1 MGNGYVPG
9 MQGLSF
15 GLNLNKDIKKEQEAQ
30 RKSAKGIGK
39 WGSKKGILAMVGSQI
54 FDKFGS
60 KALTTMLAPTLGPLA
75 PFVAKAI
82 TKGGGHLL
90 GQTLAGKGPEVKG
103 GGTGLLGSGLSKLD
117 ELKGGINKSLQ
128 GDALGMASSAFSGE
142 AWKDYT
148 GGLLAKGPLNIMKGL
163 GFGAD
168 VPKGLEGMGD
178 IVSQARE
185 SSEILGNPYSFNEG
199 GYTGPSLESGQYLS
213 EEGILS
219 QSMGIPEGLLE
230 GLRGRDK
237 KPKYGR
243 SNPSSYIDDFL
254 TARDSKEK
262 ALAELGGMK
271 HADSAREF
279 EDIYQKSL
287 QGFNRMGDLA
297 NLEQMKQAIGQS
309 ISASPIEYM
318 SKEFDG
324 SNQPE
329 SLPPMM
335 NPFTGGELSGLRATD
350 LPQGLQKLIPEGEY
364 KGDEWLSS
372 IPEEGMQQ
380 YLQGQVGNPYQN
392 ILEMLGEKMP
402 KEQWAIGG
410 EGGVNPER
418 VQSKNK
424 DNNRKF
430 AFTHK
435 GEPVD
440 SHFTWK
446 GEKVDLSELIGNL
459 FKKYPK
465 EQNEGGVNPEY
476 VQEQRAKLGLQMG
489 GMPGVSSPIPYQEGG
504 SSSKKDDRLSN
515 LLSMIL
521 GKNKRQKAYD
531 DMVPQDMIE
540 DAHTADVKYF
550 KIPKQFLS
558 TGIDPS
564 YPEGVTEIVS
574 PYRNTHIPSFP
585 QDFIDVGLP
594 DMRGGTM
601 SWKEMFE
608 DPENLPLYM
617 QGYQGGGGVEKEG
630 LLAGLLSMLSG
641 ANKKQKAYKEL
652 APKDM
657 IESALTADAIVKK
670 LNPAFA
676 SYFPEGTTEFV
687 SSERDMPMP
696 AQVQDFIDV
705 GLPDR
710 FGGKMSWK
718 EMLAEPETLPRYMQ
732 GYQDGGYLRQ
742 YNLGGSVAQ
751 QPMSY
756 QLGGLLKYK
765 RNPMVG

>member
-199 GYTGPSLESGQYLS
+199 GYAGPSLESGQYLS

-271 HADSAREF
+271 HADSASQS
-279 EDIYQKSL
+279 EDIYQESL
-287 QGFNRMGDLA
+287 GNMDRG
-297 NLEQMKQAIGQS
+297 NLESLLGLVGDTKNKALGRRFSQEKSGTLIPRGEAITDEGQGKLYES
-309 ISASPIEYM
+309 STGSGNVLMPI
-318 SKEFDG
+318 
-324 SNQPE
+324 NQPE

-335 NPFTGGELSGLRATD
+335 NPFTGGELSELRATE

-489 GMPGVSSPIPYQEGG
+489 GMPGVSSPIPYQ
-504 SSSKKDDRLSN
+504 
-515 LLSMIL
+515 
-521 GKNKRQKAYD
+521 
-531 DMVPQDMIE
+531 
-540 DAHTADVKYF
+540 
-550 KIPKQFLS
+550 
-558 TGIDPS
+558 
-564 YPEGVTEIVS
+564 
-574 PYRNTHIPSFP
+574 
-585 QDFIDVGLP
+585 
-594 DMRGGTM
+594 
-601 SWKEMFE
+601 
-608 DPENLPLYM
+608 
-617 QGYQGGGGVEKEG
+617 
-630 LLAGLLSMLSG
+630 
-641 ANKKQKAYKEL
+641 
-652 APKDM
+652 
-657 IESALTADAIVKK
+657 
-670 LNPAFA
+670 
-676 SYFPEGTTEFV
+676 
-687 SSERDMPMP
+687 
-696 AQVQDFIDV
+696 
-705 GLPDR
+705 
-710 FGGKMSWK
+710 
-718 EMLAEPETLPRYMQ
+718 
-732 GYQDGGYLRQ
+732 DGGYLQQ
-742 YNLGGSVAQ
+742 YNLGGSVTQ
-751 QPMSY
+751 QPLSY